1 MCHRLRK
8 LGKGGSVM
16 HQVELPY
23 VLKTILTIVMIAII
37 GTATCLWILHE
48 FRDAFKKDDDDNGDK
63 K

>member
-1 MCHRLRK
+1 MN
-8 LGKGGSVM
+8 
-16 HQVELPY
+16 QVELPY